1 MSEAIQA
8 AVLLLAILNP
18 FALSVYLID
27 IFRSNPLRTVA
38 GIVTRAALISG
49 VVFSIFACTGEA
61 VFARILQVRFAAF
74 QVFGGL
80 LFLIIALRFM
90 LSGSSTLVTLRGEP
104 EQLAGTVAMPFMVGP
119 GTVSAATMAGLR
131 LQPAVAVAAIWG
143 ALACTGALL
152 VAFKLIFDWI
162 GSRDMRLTERYV
174 QLASRVSA
182 MAMGAIA
189 VEMTLH
195 GLEAW
200 VGSGVQLGA
209 SWRGNLH

>member
-1 MSEAIQA
+1 MNEISQA
-8 AVLLLAILNP
+8 AILLLVILNP

-27 IFRSNPLRTVA
+27 IFRGNSLRVVA
-38 GIVTRAALISG
+38 TIVTRATLISAC
-49 VVFSIFACTGEA
+49 VFVLFAYAGEA
-61 VFARILQVRFAAF
+61 VFTRVLQVRFGAF

-90 LSGSSTLVTLRGEP
+90 LSGSATLVTLRGAP
-104 EQLAGTVAMPFMVGP
+104 GQVAGAVAMPFMIGP

-131 LQPAVAVAAIWG
+131 LRLPLAAVAILS
-143 ALACTGALL
+143 ALACTAALL
-152 VAFKLIFDWI
+152 LGFKLLFDWL
-162 GSRDMRLTERYV
+162 GSRDARLTERYV

-189 VEMTLH
+189 VEMTLN

-200 VGSGVQLGA
+200 FGF
-209 SWRGNLH
+209 WD